1 VKRLMMI
8 LLCLS
13 LATIAVT
20 PVCAQGIPGA
30 PVVEKTP
37 ALAAPVAEKT
47 PALAAPV
54 VEKTPALAAPVVEQ
68 TPALVAPVDSLSLL
82 ERAVAKDS
90 TNVDNLYRL
99 GVLYLDRDKVV
110 EAIKVLTKAH
120 QLRPKDFRVSVN
132 LGVAFDASG
141 KPTLAQG
148 YYRETLAAFPEDS
161 VASCRL
167 ASSLYSQSQYAEATA
182 LLQEIIKKA
191 PRAYCAY
198 FTLGVAFADA
208 GIYRD
213 AIRMWRKVVEIA
225 PTSPEAISAR
235 ESIDVLEKFVSQ

>member
-1 VKRLMMI
+1 MKRLMMI
-8 LLCLS
+8 LSCLS
-13 LATIAVT
+13 LAAIAVS
-20 PVCAQGIPGA
+20 PVRAQGNAGA
-30 PVVEKTP
+30 PVVERSP
-37 ALAAPVAEKT
+37 
-47 PALAAPV
+47 APV
-54 VEKTPALAAPVVEQ
+54 V
-68 TPALVAPVDSLSLL
+68 PVDSLPLL
-82 ERAVAKDS
+82 EKAVAKDS
-90 TNVDNLYRL
+90 TRFDNLFRL
-99 GVLYLDRDKVV
+99 GVMYLDRDKVN

-120 QLRPKDFRVSVN
+120 VLQPKDHRVTVN

-141 KPTLAQG
+141 TPTLAQG

-167 ASSLYSQSQYAEATA
+167 ASSLYSQSKHAEATA
-182 LLQEIIKKA
+182 LLQEIIKKS

-235 ESIDVLEKFVSQ
+235 ESIDVLEKFVGQ

>member
-8 LLCLS
+8 LSCLS
-13 LATIAVT
+13 LAAIAVS
-20 PVCAQGIPGA
+20 PVRAQGNAGA
-30 PVVEKTP
+30 PVVEKSP
-37 ALAAPVAEKT
+37 
-47 PALAAPV
+47 APV
-54 VEKTPALAAPVVEQ
+54 V
-68 TPALVAPVDSLSLL
+68 PVDSLPLL
-82 ERAVAKDS
+82 EKAVAKDS
-90 TNVDNLYRL
+90 TRFDNLFRL
-99 GVLYLDRDKVV
+99 GVMYLDRDKVN

-120 QLRPKDFRVSVN
+120 VLQPKDHRVTVN

-141 KPTLAQG
+141 TPTLAQG

-167 ASSLYSQSQYAEATA
+167 ASSLYSQSKHAEATT
-182 LLQEIIKKA
+182 LLQEIIKKS

-235 ESIDVLEKFVSQ
+235 ESIDVLEKFVGQ

>member
-1 VKRLMMI
+1 MKRLMMI
-8 LLCLS
+8 LLYLS
-13 LATIAVT
+13 LVAIAVS
-20 PVCAQGIPGA
+20 PVSAQGNAGT
-30 PVVEKTP
+30 PVVEKSP
-37 ALAAPVAEKT
+37 A
-47 PALAAPV
+47 PAV
-54 VEKTPALAAPVVEQ
+54 PA
-68 TPALVAPVDSLSLL
+68 DSLPLL
-82 ERAVAKDS
+82 EKAVAKDS
-90 TNVDNLYRL
+90 TKFDNLFKL
-99 GVLYLDRDKVV
+99 GVMYLDRDKVN

-120 QLRPKDFRVSVN
+120 QLRPKDNRVSVN

-141 KPTLAQG
+141 KADEAQA

-167 ASSLYSQSQYAEATA
+167 ASSLYSQSKHAEATA
-182 LLQEIIKKA
+182 LLQEIIKQA

-213 AIRMWRKVVEIA
+213 AIRMWSKVVEIA

-235 ESIDVLEKFVSQ
+235 ESIEVLERFVSQ

>member
-1 VKRLMMI
+1 VKRLM
-8 LLCLS
+8 LTLLS
-13 LATIAVT
+13 LSLVATAAS
-20 PVCAQGIPGA
+20 PVYAQGNVGA
-30 PVVEKTP
+30 PVVEKSP
-37 ALAAPVAEKT
+37 A
-47 PALAAPV
+47 PA
-54 VEKTPALAAPVVEQ
+54 
-68 TPALVAPVDSLSLL
+68 APVDSLALL
-82 ERAVAKDS
+82 EKAVAKDS
-90 TNVDNLYRL
+90 TRFDNLYRL
-99 GVLYLDRDKVV
+99 GVLYLDRDKVDG
-110 EAIKVLTKAH
+110 AIKVLTKAH
-120 QLRPKDFRVSVN
+120 VLQPKDHRVGVN

-141 KPTLAQG
+141 KADEAQG
-148 YYRETLAAFPEDS
+148 YYREVLAAFPEDS

-167 ASSLYSQSQYAEATA
+167 ASSLYSQSRHAEATA

>member
-8 LLCLS
+8 LSCLS
-13 LATIAVT
+13 LAAIAVS
-20 PVCAQGIPGA
+20 PVRAQGNAGA
-30 PVVEKTP
+30 PVVERSP
-37 ALAAPVAEKT
+37 
-47 PALAAPV
+47 APV
-54 VEKTPALAAPVVEQ
+54 V
-68 TPALVAPVDSLSLL
+68 PVDSLPLL
-82 ERAVAKDS
+82 EKAVAKDS
-90 TNVDNLYRL
+90 TRFDNLFRL
-99 GVLYLDRDKVV
+99 GVMYLDRDKVN

-120 QLRPKDFRVSVN
+120 VLQPKDHRVTVN

-141 KPTLAQG
+141 TPTLAQG

-167 ASSLYSQSQYAEATA
+167 ASSLYSQSKHAEATA
-182 LLQEIIKKA
+182 LLQEIIKRT

-208 GIYRD
+208 GIYKD

-235 ESIDVLEKFVSQ
+235 ESIDVLEKFVSH

>member
-1 VKRLMMI
+1 MMI
-8 LLCLS
+8 LSCLS
-13 LATIAVT
+13 LAAIAVS
-20 PVCAQGIPGA
+20 PVRAQGNAGA
-30 PVVEKTP
+30 PVVEKSP
-37 ALAAPVAEKT
+37 
-47 PALAAPV
+47 APV
-54 VEKTPALAAPVVEQ
+54 V
-68 TPALVAPVDSLSLL
+68 PVDSLPLL
-82 ERAVAKDS
+82 EKAVAKDS
-90 TNVDNLYRL
+90 TSFDNLFRL
-99 GVLYLDRDKVV
+99 GVMYLDRDKVN

-120 QLRPKDFRVSVN
+120 VLQPKDHRVTVN

-141 KPTLAQG
+141 TPTLAQG
-148 YYRETLAAFPEDS
+148 YHRETLAAFPEDS

-167 ASSLYSQSQYAEATA
+167 ASSLYSQSKHAEATA
-182 LLQEIIKKA
+182 LLQEIIKKS

-235 ESIDVLEKFVSQ
+235 ESIDVLEKFVGQ

>member
-1 VKRLMMI
+1 VKRLMTI

-13 LATIAVT
+13 LAAITAS
-20 PVCAQGIPGA
+20 PVFAQGNANA
-30 PVVEKTP
+30 PVVEKSP
-37 ALAAPVAEKT
+37 APAA
-47 PALAAPV
+47 
-54 VEKTPALAAPVVEQ
+54 Q
-68 TPALVAPVDSLSLL
+68 VDSLPLL
-82 ERAVAKDS
+82 EKAVAKDS
-90 TNVDNLYRL
+90 TKFDNLYRL
-99 GVLYLDRDKVV
+99 GVMYLDRDKVT
-110 EAIKVLTKAH
+110 EAIQVLTKAR
-120 QLRPKDFRVSVN
+120 QLRPKDNRAGVN
-132 LGVAFDASG
+132 LGVALDASG
-141 KPTLAQG
+141 RPTLAQG
-148 YYRETLAAFPEDS
+148 YYREVLAAFPEDS

-182 LLQEIIKKA
+182 LLQQIIKQA

-213 AIRMWRKVVEIA
+213 AIRMWNKVVELA